1 MSVFHSLRQS
11 RLTLRAALVW
21 FALAMAVSVLAPA
34 LKGASTSRLA
44 DICSVNTAWLS
55 DAATP
60 SATGQNASVD
70 SGAPVPASAA
80 GHLLHCVFCL
90 PTALP
95 TSDTVALNFQTA
107 LTDVWV
113 SRTLPTVRWRIAAP
127 TSARDPPSLI

>member
-11 RLTLRAALVW
+11 RQTIRAALVW

-34 LKGASTSRLA
+34 LNGASTSRLA
-44 DICSVNTAWLS
+44 DICTVNSAWRG
-55 DAATP
+55 DAVTP
-60 SATGQNASVD
+60 RVD

-95 TSDTVALNFQTA
+95 VSAEIALNFQTT
-107 LTDVWV
+107 LTDAWV
-113 SRTLPTVRWRIAAP
+113 SRALPTVLWRVAEP